1 MDLLILAQVWMYR
14 ENTEKRKRSEMSRA
28 LWQEEGL
35 VDVTDTQ
42 ELLSSDE
49 RSMEISY
56 EDFLLDSDMEK

>member
-1 MDLLILAQVWMYR
+1 M
-14 ENTEKRKRSEMSRA
+14 
-28 LWQEEGL
+28 

>member
-1 MDLLILAQVWMYR
+1 
-14 ENTEKRKRSEMSRA
+14 MSRA

-42 ELLSSDE
+42 ELISSDE